1 MVNGMGNLPIESIT
15 NGLLTLQKVRQ
26 LYRRQTR
33 AEGED
38 SHEYVQPDRLSLMQE
53 ILSTVVNFIPQT
65 RGASYST
72 AFNQGNRYSSAYREL
87 KQHIRGLNRNREPDR
102 NQILK
107 TVKLLI
113 PILDSRQRVT
123 VDKILKIADI
133 LQS

>member
-1 MVNGMGNLPIESIT
+1 MVNEMGSLPIESIT

-26 LYRRQTR
+26 LYQKQTR

-38 SHEYVQPDRLSLMQE
+38 TYEYVQPDRLSLMQE
-53 ILSTVVNFIPQT
+53 ILSTVSNLIPQT
-65 RGASYST
+65 RGVSYST
-72 AFNQGNRYSSAYREL
+72 AFSQGNRYSSAYRGL
-87 KQHIRGLNRNREPDR
+87 KQHIRGLNRNTPDQ

-107 TVKLLI
+107 TLRLVI
-113 PILDSRQRVT
+113 PILDNRQKVT